1 MSMNDK
7 YYEKKYLKYKIKYLN
22 EQIGYG
28 QSSNE
33 LNGGIAR
40 LKIIYTK

>member
-22 EQIGYG
+22 EQNGSGTKSY
-28 QSSNE
+28 NE
-33 LNGGIAR
+33 V
-40 LKIIYTK
+40 KEV